1 MTTFGVAQ
9 LMHKDKQ
16 GVMAWA
22 TSSMH
27 IHEPTAQVTKVVQR
41 RGHAVG
47 PVGLTELIRLKALHA
62 SQV

>member
-1 MTTFGVAQ
+1 
-9 LMHKDKQ
+9 MHKEEQ
-16 GVMAWA
+16 GVMAWT

-27 IHEPTAQVTKVVQR
+27 IHEPPAQVTKVVQH

-47 PVGLTELIRLKALHA
+47 PAGLAELIRLKALHA